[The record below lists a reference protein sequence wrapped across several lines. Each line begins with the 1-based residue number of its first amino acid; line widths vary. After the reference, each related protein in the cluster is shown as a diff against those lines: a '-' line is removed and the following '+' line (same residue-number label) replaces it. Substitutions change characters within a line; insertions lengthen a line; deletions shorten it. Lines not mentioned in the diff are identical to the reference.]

1 MARRTVSVPAY
12 AKINLT
18 LELLGVRPDGYH
30 AIRSVVVPVEL
41 HDDVEISVSPANEG
55 GCSPSGQ
62 NISLEVIAD
71 GVPISE
77 IGPVESN
84 LAVRAAKLFLDRLSK
99 FKLQI
104 PDCKFQNSTTPPP
117 TSLSA
122 SAPSASL
129 RDKNSAAPFC
139 ILHSAFCIRL
149 TKRIPLGG
157 GLGGG
162 SADAAA
168 VLLGLNSLFSV
179 PSSQFLVPGSPI
191 PHSPF
196 PISDL
201 MDMAAELGSDI
212 PAMVHG
218 GTVIMEGRGE
228 VVTPVR
234 DAAGHSPLPSMAVL
248 LANPGTHVSTAEA
261 YRESNAVLTSSAF
274 SCNILSSPNC
284 VGSASA
290 CAAWLFNGLERAVFA
305 RHPEV
310 AALAARLREAGA
322 AAVLMSGSGATVFAL
337 ADDAAEAERLARAL
351 PDGCWWTVTRTLPDG
366 VMAAHGP
373 LEA

>member
-1 MARRTVSVPAY
+1 M
-12 AKINLT
+12 
-18 LELLGVRPDGYH
+18 
-30 AIRSVVVPVEL
+30 
-41 HDDVEISVSPANEG
+41 
-55 GCSPSGQ
+55 
-62 NISLEVIAD
+62 
-71 GVPISE
+71 
-77 IGPVESN
+77 
-84 LAVRAAKLFLDRLSK
+84 
-99 FKLQI
+99 
-104 PDCKFQNSTTPPP
+104 PPFS

-129 RDKNSAAPFC
+129 RDKSNPAQ
-139 ILHSAFCIRL
+139 FCIRL

-168 VLLGLNSLFSV
+168 VLVGLNSLFSE
-179 PSSQFLVPGSPI
+179 P
-191 PHSPF
+191 PF
-196 PISDL
+196 SR
-201 MDMAAELGSDI
+201 AELAAMGAEIGSDI
-212 PAMVHG
+212 PAMVTG
-218 GTVIMEGRGE
+218 GTVMMEGRGE
-228 VVTPVR
+228 IVTPLR
-234 DAAGHSPLPSMAVL
+234 GPDGRSPLPSMAVL

-310 AALAARLREAGA
+310 AALAARLRQAGA
-322 AAVLMSGSGATVFAL
+322 APVLMSGSGATVFAL

>member
-41 HDDVEISVSPANEG
+41 HDDVEISVSLASEG
-55 GCSPSGQ
+55 GRSPSGQ

-77 IGPVESN
+77 IGPAESN
-84 LAVRAAKLFLDRLSK
+84 LAVRAARLFFNRL
-99 FKLQI
+99 LELEVQI
-104 PDCKFQNSTTPPP
+104 SDFGFQTPSP
-117 TSLSA
+117 L
-122 SAPSASL
+122 
-129 RDKNSAAPFC
+129 C
-139 ILHSAFCIRL
+139 IVHCALCI

-196 PISDL
+196 PIPDL
-201 MDMAAELGSDI
+201 MDMAASLGSDI

-234 DAAGHSPLPSMAVL
+234 DAAGRSPLPSMAVL

-337 ADDAAEAERLARAL
+337 ADDTAEAERLARAL